1 MPVTARL
8 SKRFYDRLG
17 DDIANELVDWFN
29 SVDATYR
36 LDLKEQNELNFA
48 RFDAKVEQRFAESD
62 ARWERR
68 FAEVEIKRERRF
80 ADFESKWERRFAD
93 LRVEFAGLRVDFA
106 ARETRIVRW
115 MFAFWSTNLL
125 AMAGLALAVFRAR

>member
-68 FAEVEIKRERRF
+68 FADFESKWERRF

>member
-1 MPVTARL
+1 M
-8 SKRFYDRLG
+8 
-17 DDIANELVDWFN
+17 DWFN

-36 LDLKEQNELNFA
+36 TDLRELNELNFA

-62 ARWERR
+62 ARLERR
-68 FAEVEIKRERRF
+68 FAEFEAKWEKRF
-80 ADFESKWERRFAD
+80 AEFEAKWEKRFAD
-93 LRVEFAGLRVDFA
+93 LRVEFTDLRVEFA

-125 AMAGLALAVFRAR
+125 ALAGLALAVLRAR